1 MGFDIH
7 ILGTSS
13 ARPTGLR
20 QVSGSV
26 VVCDEGV
33 AIVDAGEGFQ
43 SRFAVQRKRMKQYA
57 ESQIKVGKVDVL
69 CLTHGHLDHTW
80 GVLPWLQTMSLDNR
94 DKPLLILG
102 PTSGGVLDSLLSK
115 SKLPEDIS
123 HSDLIIQW
131 QSWHQLGGTSERL
144 GYPVRW
150 VLGDVKA
157 NRWVEIIPDEQ
168 KAVELSSMP
177 QPSGWTK
184 NRITALETKHTVP
197 SCGWHFSAKGKKGKF
212 NRLRAAE
219 LRLSEKQKT
228 GLAKGENQILENG
241 EILSASEFRGPD
253 SGAISAVL
261 SGDTAEMSHG
271 ISNLESCDVLIH
283 EATFLDAWSEHASN
297 YLHSTAS
304 GAARTAKA
312 CGTKHLVLTHFGAR
326 IKDTDEMIAE
336 AQGQLDGADI
346 SLTAASDG
354 DRILLSNDGH
364 ISHLVWGEQGWS
376 I

>member
-219 LRLSEKQKT
+219 LKLSEKQKA

-354 DRILLSNDGH
+354 DRILLSNDGD
-364 ISHLVWGEQGWS
+364 ITHLVWGEQGWS

>member
-13 ARPTGLR
+13 ARPTGGR
-20 QVSGSV
+20 QVSGSII
-26 VVCDEGV
+26 VCDEGV

-43 SRFAVQRKRMKQYA
+43 SRFAVQRKRMKQFGT
-57 ESQIKVGKVDVL
+57 SQIKVGKVDVL

-102 PTSGGVLDSLLSK
+102 PTSATVIDSLLSN
-115 SKLPEDIS
+115 SELPEEIS

-131 QSWHQLGGTSERL
+131 QSWHRLGGTTQRL

-168 KAVELSSMP
+168 KIVELSSMP
-177 QPSGWTK
+177 QPYGWTK

-212 NRLRAAE
+212 NRMKAAE
-219 LRLSEKQKT
+219 LKLNETQKA
-228 GLAKGENQILENG
+228 GLAKGEDQVLSDG
-241 EILSASEFRGPD
+241 EILLASEFRGPD
-253 SGAISAVL
+253 SGVISAVL
-261 SGDTAEMSHG
+261 SGDTAEMSQG
-271 ISNLESCDVLIH
+271 ISSLESCDVLIH

-312 CGTKHLVLTHFGAR
+312 CGTKHLVMTHFGAR
-326 IKDTDEMIAE
+326 IKDTDEIISE
-336 AQGQLDGADI
+336 AQSQIEDLEI
-346 SLTAASDG
+346 SLSAARDG
-354 DRILLSNDGH
+354 DRILLSDSGQV
-364 ISHLVWGEQGWS
+364 SHWIWSEQGWNS
-376 I
+376 